1 MVLGFITADRWE
13 MKSAETADIKVF
25 LEHAQLQPSAVK
37 EHIDIISAVGKTLD
51 FKSEPNHTNIKNKLK
66 YELTST

>member
-1 MVLGFITADRWE
+1 MLIVPDA
-13 MKSAETADIKVF
+13 KVF